1 MSAEGPGGAPR
12 VLIVDDEP
20 AIGFALS
27 EYFALRGYQV
37 DCAQAKVEAESLL
50 SRGSYSILITD
61 LSLSGSR
68 GGEGLEILR
77 TVRRNHPETRTVIL
91 TAYGST
97 SLEAVARR
105 LGVDAFLHKPTPL
118 GEIARVLD
126 RLLLGPWIDS
136 GESAAF
142 LQARAQEVDGGNE
155 ED

>member
-1 MSAEGPGGAPR
+1 MSRDAEGPGLAPR

-27 EYFALRGYQV
+27 EYFTLRGYQA
-37 DCAQAKVEAESLL
+37 DCAEDRLEAESLL

-68 GGEGLEILR
+68 GVEGLEILR

-91 TAYGST
+91 TAYGSA
-97 SLEAVARR
+97 SLAAAARR

-118 GEIARVLD
+118 GEIAQVFD
-126 RLLLGPWIDS
+126 RLLLGPGIDS
-136 GESAAF
+136 SERGAF
-142 LQARAQEVDGGNE
+142 LD
-155 ED
+155 D